1 MSRELAVFG
10 LLLVGLGWASQACG
24 GPVADVAP
32 NSPQAQATNVRRTAV
47 AAVQAIIANH
57 PTSTPLPAATAAPS
71 PTCQNAIWWT
81 EARSHVGESR
91 TIQGT
96 VVATRPTPDGL
107 AMLEIE
113 LMDVGLHE
121 AHVRVLPSG
130 ALNHPSRK
138 IHAHAERGLQ
148 GREQVALTTAD
159 LEDALVGRDQGSIHL
174 PQASV
179 VRA

>member
-10 LLLVGLGWASQACG
+10 LLLLGLGWATQACG

-32 NSPQAQATNVRRTAV
+32 NSPEAQATNVRRTAV

-57 PTSTPLPAATAAPS
+57 PTSTPLPPATPTPS

-96 VVATRPTPDGL
+96 VVATRPAPDGL
-107 AMLEIE
+107 AMLEIGQPYP
-113 LMDVGLHE
+113 DPTGLF
-121 AHVRVLPSG
+121 
-130 ALNHPSRK
+130 
-138 IHAHAERGLQ
+138 
-148 GREQVALTTAD
+148 
-159 LEDALVGRDQGSIHL
+159 ALVPSTSAARFSGKTLCLPGRINMAEGRPTVQVRDPSAI
-174 PQASV
+174 V
-179 VRA
+179 VLD